1 MMNDII
7 NDILDNA
14 NLEKKENDYVKD
26 GLLHCGI
33 CNEPKECIITIMDIK
48 RTVPCLCKCG
58 EEERTRKADE
68 VRKDEEMRYIR
79 DLRSKGFSKEEMKLY
94 TFENDDNF
102 NPKISQVA
110 KNYANNFLLMKSK
123 GKGLIFSGD
132 VGCGKTYLACCIAN
146 NLIDKGHSCLVTN
159 FSELINRLTGM
170 YEGKQDYLDELNQ
183 YELLIIDDLGAERST
198 DYVDEIVWNII
209 DARYRKGLPMIITT
223 NLKRTDLES
232 NANLSRSRVY
242 SRLLEMCLVL
252 DLKSNDRRKKTVT
265 PDEIIEA
272 LKEGI

>member
-1 MMNDII
+1 MENLLNEII
-7 NDILDNA
+7 DNA
-14 NLEKKENDYVKD
+14 HLEKNETDYIKD
-26 GLLHCGI
+26 GLLHCGM
-33 CNEPKECIITIMDIK
+33 CNEPKECVITIMDIK

-68 VRKDEEMRYIR
+68 VRRDEERRYIR
-79 DLRSKGFSKEEMKLY
+79 DLRSKGFSKEEMKSY
-94 TFENDDNF
+94 TFDLDDKF

-110 KNYANNFLLMKSK
+110 KNYANNFSLMKKK
-123 GKGLIFSGD
+123 GKGLIFTGN
-132 VGCGKTYLACCIAN
+132 VGSGKTFLACCIAN
-146 NLIDKGHSCLVTN
+146 DLIDKGHSCLVTN

-223 NLKRTDLES
+223 NLNYTDLS
-232 NANLSRSRVY
+232 NPKNTSRARVY
-242 SRLLEMCLVL
+242 SRLLEMCLPFEF
-252 DLKSNDRRKKTVT
+252 KKQDRRANTNF
-265 PDEIIEA
+265 DEIIEA